1 MSLFHFFKNYILKFR
16 FNSPTSKT
24 VFDHYFFDL
33 KYYLRKDASIQDLSN
48 LLNISVQKLDQIA
61 LENYA
66 CSCELLINENRYK
79 HLITELESPINSSL
93 TIESIIKLSGFENNI
108 KFSDFVKSKES
119 TALSINE
126 SISQ

>member
-1 MSLFHFFKNYILKFR
+1 MSLFYFLKDFISKYR
-16 FNSPTSKT
+16 LNDPTSKT

>member
-1 MSLFHFFKNYILKFR
+1 MSLFYFLKDFISKYR
-16 FNSPTSKT
+16 LNDPTSKT

-48 LLNISVQKLDQIA
+48 LLNISVQKLDQISI
-61 LENYA
+61 ENYA
-66 CSCELLINENRYK
+66 CSCELLINEYRYK
-79 HLITELESPINSSL
+79 HLIAELESPLNSSL

>member
-1 MSLFHFFKNYILKFR
+1 MSLFYFLKDFISKYR
-16 FNSPTSKT
+16 LNDPTSKT

-48 LLNISVQKLDQIA
+48 LLNISVQKLDQISI
-61 LENYA
+61 ENYA

>member
-1 MSLFHFFKNYILKFR
+1 MSLFNFLKDFISKYR
-16 FNSPTSKT
+16 LNDPASKT

-33 KYYLRKDASIQDLSN
+33 KYYLRKDASIKDLSN
-48 LLNISVQKLDQIA
+48 LLNISVQKLDQIS

-66 CSCELLINENRYK
+66 CTCELLINEYRYK
-79 HLITELESPINSSL
+79 HLISELESPLNSSL

-119 TALSINE
+119 SALSIHE
-126 SISQ
+126 STIQ

>member
-1 MSLFHFFKNYILKFR
+1 MSLFYFLKDFISKYR
-16 FNSPTSKT
+16 LNDPNSKT

>member
-1 MSLFHFFKNYILKFR
+1 MSLFYFLKDFISKYR
-16 FNSPTSKT
+16 LNDPTSKS
-24 VFDHYFFDL
+24 VFDHHFFDL
-33 KYYLRKDASIQDLSN
+33 KYYLHKDASIKDLSN
-48 LLNISVQKLDQIA
+48 LLNISIQTLDQITT
-61 LENYA
+61 ENYA
-66 CSCELLINENRYK
+66 FSCELLINKYRYK
-79 HLITELESPINSSL
+79 HLIAELESPLNSSL

>member
-1 MSLFHFFKNYILKFR
+1 MSLFYFLKDFISKYR
-16 FNSPTSKT
+16 LNDPTSKT

-33 KYYLRKDASIQDLSN
+33 KYYLRKDASIQDFSN

>member
-1 MSLFHFFKNYILKFR
+1 MSLFYFLKDFISKYR
-16 FNSPTSKT
+16 LNDPTSKT

-126 SISQ
+126 SIIQ